1 MALVMDANRDMGIL
15 MGFITSAR
23 SCSGISPAMSP
34 ASTGACHEISRL
46 LPSLD
51 CLSQAKGRI
60 NLRWR
65 ERSCSFVRLLLS
77 SSCSSTS
84 AVPRVPLPWAAAV
97 RACLIRSNSLTRE
110 ASRPSVGIFAL
121 ASGFLALSA
130 PICSTSD
137 SGSAKSS
144 GISRVVGAAVA
155 GGAVSINSDPKA
167 ALAASPLPV
176 SKFVLT
182 TFRVGGRILIESATA
197 ELREAQEACS
207 SQSFRGMLFFTNALF
222 CGVGA
227 TPIISQYLVEYSSSI
242 AFQ

>member
-1 MALVMDANRDMGIL
+1 

-23 SCSGISPAMSP
+23 SCSGISPAISP
-34 ASTGACHEISRL
+34 ARAGACQEISRL

-51 CLSQAKGRI
+51 WRSQAKG
-60 NLRWR
+60 NMNFRWR
-65 ERSCSFVRLLLS
+65 ARSCSLVRRRLS

-84 AVPRVPLPWAAAV
+84 ASPRVPLPWAAAV
-97 RACLIRSNSLTRE
+97 RACLIRSNSRTSE
-110 ASRPSVGIFAL
+110 ASKPSAGIFAR
-121 ASGFLALSA
+121 ASGFRAFSA
-130 PICSTSD
+130 PSCSASD

-155 GGAVSINSDPKA
+155 GGAVSMNSDPKA
-167 ALAASPLPV
+167 ALAASPRPV

-182 TFRVGGRILIESATA
+182 TFRVGGKMLMESATA
-197 ELREAQEACS
+197 ELREAQEAWS
-207 SQSFRGMLFFTNALF
+207 SQSFRGMLFLTSALF